1 MDSGL
6 ILAVLLRSKSPII
19 TNLIHENL
27 RTLTVYTIF
36 TKRSFP
42 YSKPGMKKYTV
53 LILAFLFITSAYSYS
68 QGVILQQSCE
78 DNFINKQVDSLKQL
92 YSKDGYVLLKEA
104 SIAMESEFEM
114 PVIVPL
120 TQGSWYQF
128 VFIGD
133 YTSRLYE
140 VRMFDWSEKQVIY
153 QQKKWGDIDGNII
166 SYSYIPQFS
175 EFHMMKPVQINKKKK
190 KNLCGYVM
198 LFKKGAPQSSNGSIT
213 AGE

>member
-1 MDSGL
+1 MKKPYLLSIIL
-6 ILAVLLRSKSPII
+6 ILSC
-19 TNLIHENL
+19 
-27 RTLTVYTIF
+27 
-36 TKRSFP
+36 
-42 YSKPGMKKYTV
+42 
-53 LILAFLFITSAYSYS
+53 FITHA
-68 QGVILQQSCE
+68 QEVIRQQSCE
-78 DNFINKQVDSLKQL
+78 DQLINTQVDSLKLL

-140 VRMFDWSEKQVIY
+140 VRMFDWNEKQVVF

-175 EFHMMKPVQINKKKK
+175 EFHMMKPVQVNKKKK

-198 LFKKGAPQSSNGSIT
+198 LFKKAPADNASVNQAGAT
-213 AGE
+213 ATH